1 MMTMTIIDKII
12 PEGKYNR
19 PGKAS
24 TPKKICVH
32 YTGDAGASAD
42 RLALFF
48 TANPNAETSSQYV
61 VGMQGE
67 LIRCLPDNEQAYAAT
82 GNNKNVIHIEVCHP
96 DTTGKFTE
104 QSIAALSELVPYLMK
119 KYGIDSNDVIRHYD
133 LTGKH
138 CPMYYID
145 STRWAELKRRIVA
158 GTPETGVLYRVQIGA
173 FSVRANAESYLKQ
186 ADKKGFS
193 GFIAQ
198 TSNGLYR
205 VQIGAFASRQ
215 NAENYLA
222 QAKQKGF
229 DGFIVEVEK

>member
-1 MMTMTIIDKII
+1 MTIIDRII
-12 PEGKYNR
+12 PERKYNR

-32 YTGDAGASAD
+32 YAGDAGASAD

-61 VGMQGE
+61 VGMEGE

-96 DTTGKFTE
+96 DKSGKFTE
-104 QSIAALSELVPYLMK
+104 KSIAALSELVPYLMK
-119 KYGIDSNDVIRHYD
+119 KYGIDSNNVVRHYD

-138 CPMYYID
+138 CPMYYVD
-145 STRWAELKRRIVA
+145 KTRWAELKQRI
-158 GTPETGVLYRVQIGA
+158 TGEKSAVSKLYRVQIGA
-173 FSVRANAESYLKQ
+173 FSVRSNAESYLKQ

-193 GFIAQ
+193 GFIVEAAK
-198 TSNGLYR
+198 NKLYR

-215 NAENYLA
+215 NAQNYLA

>member
-1 MMTMTIIDKII
+1 MTIINKII

-32 YTGDAGASAD
+32 YTGDPGASAD

-61 VGMQGE
+61 VGMEGE

-96 DTTGKFTE
+96 DQSGKFTE
-104 QSIAALSELVPYLMK
+104 KSIAALSELVPYLMK
-119 KYGIDSNDVIRHYD
+119 KYSIDSNNDVRHYD

-138 CPMYYID
+138 CPMYYVD
-145 STRWAELKRRIVA
+145 STRWAELKQCITS
-158 GTPETGVLYRVQIGA
+158 GTSETGILYRVQIGA
-173 FSVRANAESYLKQ
+173 FSIRSNAENYLKQ
-186 ADKKGFS
+186 ANKKGFS
-193 GFIAQ
+193 GFIVE
-198 TSNGLYR
+198 TSGRLYR

-215 NAENYLA
+215 NALNYLA
-222 QAKQKGF
+222 LAKQKGF
-229 DGFIVEVEK
+229 DGFVIEV

>member
-1 MMTMTIIDKII
+1 MTIIDRII

-32 YTGDAGASAD
+32 YTGDVGASAD

-48 TANPNAETSSQYV
+48 TANSNAETSSQYV

-82 GNNKNVIHIEVCHP
+82 GNNRNVIHIEVCHP
-96 DTTGKFTE
+96 DKSGKFTE
-104 QSIAALSELVPYLMK
+104 KSIAALAELVPFLMK
-119 KYGIDSNDVIRHYD
+119 KYGIDANNVVRHYD

-138 CPMYYID
+138 CPMYYVD
-145 STRWAELKRRIVA
+145 SARWAELKKRIVSGTTAA
-158 GTPETGVLYRVQIGA
+158 GKLYRVQIGA

-186 ADKKGFS
+186 ACKKGFG

-215 NAENYLA
+215 NSLNYLA

>member
-1 MMTMTIIDKII
+1 MTIIDRLI
-12 PEGKYNR
+12 PDGKYNR

-24 TPKKICVH
+24 APKKICVH
-32 YTGDAGASAD
+32 YTGDPGAGAD

-48 TANPNAETSSQYV
+48 TANPLAETSSQYV
-61 VGMQGE
+61 VGMEGE

-96 DTTGKFTE
+96 DKSGKFTE
-104 QSIAALSELVPYLMK
+104 KSIAALSELVPYLMK
-119 KYGIDSNDVIRHYD
+119 KYGIDSNNVVRHYD

-138 CPMYYID
+138 CPMYYVD
-145 STRWAELKRRIVA
+145 SARWAELKQRITA
-158 GTPETGVLYRVQIGA
+158 EKSATSKLYRVQIGA
-173 FSVRANAESYLKQ
+173 FSVRANAESCLKQ

-193 GFIAQ
+193 GFIVEAAK
-198 TSNGLYR
+198 NKLYR

-215 NAENYLA
+215 NALNYLA

-229 DGFIVEVEK
+229 DGFIVEV

>member
-1 MMTMTIIDKII
+1 MTIIDKII

-19 PGKAS
+19 PGKVS

-32 YTGDAGASAD
+32 YTGDAGAGAE

-61 VGMQGE
+61 VGMEGE

-96 DTTGKFTE
+96 DKSGKFTE
-104 QSIAALSELVPYLMK
+104 NSIAALSELVPYLMK
-119 KYGIDSNDVIRHYD
+119 NYGIDSNNVVRHYD

-138 CPMYYID
+138 CPMYYVD
-145 STRWAELKRRIVA
+145 NTLWAELKQRITAEKSAVSK
-158 GTPETGVLYRVQIGA
+158 LYRVQIGA
-173 FSVRANAESYLKQ
+173 FSIRANAENYLKQ
-186 ADKKGFS
+186 AAEKGFS
-193 GFIAQ
+193 GFIVE
-198 TSNGLYR
+198 TSSKLYR

-215 NAENYLA
+215 NALNYLA
-222 QAKQKGF
+222 LAKQKGF
-229 DGFIVEVEK
+229 DGFIVEV

>member
-1 MMTMTIIDKII
+1 MTIIDKLI

-24 TPKKICVH
+24 TPKRICVH

-48 TANPNAETSSQYV
+48 TANPNVETSSQYV
-61 VGMQGE
+61 VGIQGE
-67 LIRCLPDNEQAYAAT
+67 IIRCLPDNEQAYAAT

-96 DTTGKFTE
+96 DKSGKFTE
-104 QSIAALSELVPYLMK
+104 KSIAALAELVPYLMK
-119 KYGIDSNDVIRHYD
+119 KYGIDANNVVRHYD

-138 CPMYYID
+138 CPMYYVD
-145 STRWAELKRRIVA
+145 STRWAELKQRITS
-158 GTPETGVLYRVQIGA
+158 GTPAAGILYRVQIGA

-215 NAENYLA
+215 NALNYLA